1 MNGSAAAGS
10 LQVID
15 ERTVA
20 FADGARID
28 ILEAIERLPWKTAY
42 CPTMPHEYVVSSWQD
57 CDPAALEA
65 ILAMIRGSRQTVLAY
80 WRGYQTPNRYWHG
93 PGGFRYWTSAGMFP
107 ERGDTILNRTD
118 APDDTRPVADG
129 AQPIRDWGGCPW
141 EPQGSHVYEWVQ
153 VEGRYAWWP
162 SAAALAAGYKPCR
175 ACLRCPPSS

>member
-1 MNGSAAAGS
+1 
-10 LQVID
+10 
-15 ERTVA
+15 
-20 FADGARID
+20 
-28 ILEAIERLPWKTAY
+28 
-42 CPTMPHEYVVSSWQD
+42 MPHQYVVSSWQD
-57 CDPAALEA
+57 CDPVALDA

-93 PGGFRYWTSAGMFP
+93 PDGFRYWTSAGIFP

-129 AQPIRDWGGCPW
+129 AQPIPDWGGCPW

-162 SAAALAAGYKPCR
+162 SAVALAAGYKPCR
-175 ACLRCPPSS
+175 ACLRRPLSSWSVEAAASPPPRSGAPCAHHG